1 MGFFTGAYLK
11 IMTGKM
17 KRQLQNRLVQV
28 TMQMNRVTK
37 QIGDMEKQLQNQ
49 ENSMKNAV
57 RYNTSIFMV
66 QQMNK
71 MGMGSGLEAIFG
83 SAVGQADADAAAKM
97 KSMSDAER
105 MQYQQMAYQQAQ
117 SMAQQQSAMN
127 QEYIT
132 QMMDMYREAQLE
144 PLKNME
150 DSLATEKATLETRIQ
165 TLTDQEKA
173 AQEMEKQGAKD
184 MAPDY
189 TGQGQG

>member
-1 MGFFTGAYLK
+1 MNTLSNVLICETKSKSLCIGFT
-11 IMTGKM
+11 
-17 KRQLQNRLVQV
+17 
-28 TMQMNRVTK
+28 
-37 QIGDMEKQLQNQ
+37 
-49 ENSMKNAV
+49 
-57 RYNTSIFMV
+57 
-66 QQMNK
+66 
-71 MGMGSGLEAIFG
+71 
-83 SAVGQADADAAAKM
+83 
-97 KSMSDAER
+97 SDACP
-105 MQYQQMAYQQAQ
+105 QAY
-117 SMAQQQSAMN
+117 SN

>member
-37 QIGDMEKQLQNQ
+37 QIGDMEKQLQSQ
-49 ENSMKNAV
+49 ENSMKNAIKF
-57 RYNTSIFMV
+57 NASQSIFSMMQKNGFGAGFADKV
-66 QQMNK
+66 TNDTK
-71 MGMGSGLEAIFG
+71 G
-83 SAVGQADADAAAKM
+83 SAFLQ
-97 KSMSDAER
+97 E
-105 MQYQQMAYQQAQ
+105 QQQAYQYYQAYV
-117 SMAQQQSAMN
+117 QQQSNMN

-132 QMMDMYREAQLE
+132 QMFDMYREAQLE

-165 TLTDQEKA
+165 TLSDQEKA
-173 AQEMEKQGAKD
+173 AQDMEKQGAKD
-184 MAPDY
+184 MAPNY
-189 TGQGQG
+189 TGQG

>member
-49 ENSMKNAV
+49 ENMMKNYAKQ
-57 RYNTSIFMV
+57 NMSNSIFSYMQNGV
-66 QQMNK
+66 DLSACK
-71 MGMGSGLEAIFG
+71 SEADK
-83 SAVGQADADAAAKM
+83 QAKLQ
-97 KSMSDAER
+97 EF
-105 MQYQQMAYQQAQ
+105 QYAYQQRQAYAQ
-117 SMAQQQSAMN
+117 AEFNYQNDLLTAQF
-127 QEYIT
+127 
-132 QMMDMYREAQLE
+132 DMYREANLE
-144 PLKNME
+144 PLKNTE

-165 TLTDQEKA
+165 TLSDQEKA

-189 TGQGQG
+189 TGQGQ